1 MGKPAFLSIENSVAR
16 WYIFKPKIT
25 IWVNFVGMDNVGIFY
40 GHAGYIT
47 ALWDILWQFGN
58 IHRVN
63 LVYFPRLGVVY
74 I

>member
-1 MGKPAFLSIENSVAR
+1 
-16 WYIFKPKIT
+16 
-25 IWVNFVGMDNVGIFY
+25 MDNVGIFY